1 MTNPS
6 HSSQNHK
13 VRNLLWG
20 IVAVLSLIIPVSQA
34 ALAPTS
40 LSDTAAVSAT
50 HTASQQKVKVS
61 SSAQTDQIAATS
73 TRNENTGY
81 RLVTV
86 AARRRVARRVTRRA
100 PVRRSRVRRS
110 RVRRAPARR
119 APRRAPVRRTP
130 VRRPAS
136 NKLRREGYFHGEYCR
151 ASRRGTKTIDAKN
164 GNIITCKVARDG
176 RLRWTK

>member
-40 LSDTAAVSAT
+40 LSETAAVSAT
-50 HTASQQKVKVS
+50 PTASQQKVKAS
-61 SSAQTDQIAATS
+61 SSAQNDQIVAAS

-81 RLVTV
+81 RLVAV
-86 AARRRVARRVTRRA
+86 AARRRVARRSYPKGPSQA
-100 PVRRSRVRRS
+100 LQSQALQGQACPS
-110 RVRRAPARR
+110 
-119 APRRAPVRRTP
+119 
-130 VRRPAS
+130 
-136 NKLRREGYFHGEYCR
+136 
-151 ASRRGTKTIDAKN
+151 
-164 GNIITCKVARDG
+164 
-176 RLRWTK
+176 

>member
-61 SSAQTDQIAATS
+61 SSAQNDQIAATS

-100 PVRRSRVRRS
+100 PVRRSRA
-110 RVRRAPARR
+110 RRAPARR

>member
-110 RVRRAPARR
+110 RVRRAP
-119 APRRAPVRRTP
+119 RRAPVRRTP

-164 GNIITCKVARDG
+164 GNIITCKVARNG
-176 RLRWTK
+176 RLRWAK

>member
-100 PVRRSRVRRS
+100 PVRRSRA
-110 RVRRAPARR
+110 RRAPARR

-136 NKLRREGYFHGEYCR
+136 NKLRREGYFNGEYCR

-176 RLRWTK
+176 RLRWAK

>member
-13 VRNLLWG
+13 IRNLLWG

-50 HTASQQKVKVS
+50 PTASQQKVKVS

-110 RVRRAPARR
+110 RVRRAP
-119 APRRAPVRRTP
+119 RRAPVRRTP

>member
-20 IVAVLSLIIPVSQA
+20 IIAVLSLIVPVSQA

-40 LSDTAAVSAT
+40 LSGTAAVPAT

-61 SSAQTDQIAATS
+61 SSAQADQIAAAS

-100 PVRRSRVRRS
+100 PVRHSRVRRS

-119 APRRAPVRRTP
+119 ARRAPVRRTP

-176 RLRWTK
+176 RLRWAK

>member
-1 MTNPS
+1 MTNPL

-50 HTASQQKVKVS
+50 HTASQQKVKAS
-61 SSAQTDQIAATS
+61 SSAQNDQIVAVP

-110 RVRRAPARR
+110 RVRRAP
-119 APRRAPVRRTP
+119 RRAPVRRTP

-151 ASRRGTKTIDAKN
+151 ASRRGTKTINAKN

-176 RLRWTK
+176 RLRWAK